1 MEKPP
6 QFIREFSKEISPEER
21 QQLAQEIETKRA
33 KYFAKKYAQT
43 ENQREI
49 QQSTSERERVLTEKF
64 EMISKLENKIA
75 ELSISRLGKVLNYF
89 QLRKLQADISIGQRT
104 YEQLKQ
110 EQDIGINKEQEI
122 SRKLELE
129 ETSPEMQ
136 EIRTMLDDFY
146 KGQKEKWAESKHTKE
161 DITKYFSEENLASL
175 SLEDYALLLK
185 RFPREM
191 VTHVTRQG
199 IRDHIGHVYH
209 TVGEGAYTDNF
220 MKMVEDGRLRS
231 PLGIYLTENKK
242 EQAIAEFLHLNT
254 FENKEEAMNY
264 LATFAGTKQKESG
277 GYADSMAVHFATEEV
292 ADVYYGSEKNNE
304 IFIAY
309 PSAYIASQY
318 YFSGQL
324 TESGGGYWNDQWV
337 WANEEKGMDLNAG
350 LIFIPGEVKV
360 DRKTGSR
367 YELDENK
374 NPVKNSKYQAALR
387 RVVDSADFH
396 DFANQVM
403 KITGKLDLHQ
413 NESNLSSKDRE
424 LLEKLE
430 PFRQKLEQEFDI
442 TDRRLQS
449 ALLRYGNLFRI
460 NAQKENQEKG
470 KGTQFSPVDSEI
482 ENALQNEGILF
493 LEAKDMISSK
503 EFWETHFIKNPE
515 KRPSKVVYYKGA
527 DPTDALLQWRKK
539 QGITKKT
546 EGENIGFSERHI
558 KRDMPQAI
566 VGLDRF
572 GTLAEK
578 VIKKYF
584 EDS

>member
-110 EQDIGINKEQEI
+110 EQDIEINKEQEI

-337 WANEEKGMDLNAG
+337 WANEERGMDLNAG

-403 KITGKLDLHQ
+403 KITGKLDLYQ

-503 EFWETHFIKNPE
+503 EFWETHFTKNPE

>member
-43 ENQREI
+43 ESQREI

-110 EQDIGINKEQEI
+110 EQDIEINKEQEI

-146 KGQKEKWAESKHTKE
+146 KGQKEKWAESKYTKE

-199 IRDHIGHVYH
+199 IRDHLGHVYH

-254 FENKEEAMNY
+254 FENKEEAMNH

-403 KITGKLDLHQ
+403 KITGKLDLYQ

-503 EFWETHFIKNPE
+503 EFWETHFTKNPE

>member
-199 IRDHIGHVYH
+199 IRDHLGHVYH

-337 WANEEKGMDLNAG
+337 WANEERGMDLNAG

-403 KITGKLDLHQ
+403 KITGKLDLYQ

-460 NAQKENQEKG
+460 NAQKEDQEKG

-503 EFWETHFIKNPE
+503 EFWETHFTKNPE

>member
-254 FENKEEAMNY
+254 FENKEEAMNH

-292 ADVYYGSEKNNE
+292 ADTYYGSEKNNE

-449 ALLRYGNLFRI
+449 ALLRYSNLFWI
-460 NAQKENQEKG
+460 NAQKEDQEKG